1 MDVSTCIW
9 WGILYL
15 FTVRFLLY
23 DKTLYCQTGCYKAC
37 FVLIFKIII
46 HLIRQFVNNFNTCR
60 NFYRT
65 DFIPTNEEASFFF
78 CLGQCLCGFSIDC
91 MGKNIVLFHK
101 YCLSEYAVQVHVLFY
116 GPKITTYDNSIWE
129 KLHWALGGVFLPL
142 KSKQSLFECTRPLWS
157 YYWGEPL
164 LKCLWYW

>member
-1 MDVSTCIW
+1 MLALRNVRFDDCNVTFWFKPKTLELEGKKNNYITVQWGDYEEDVLMNERDMDVSTCIW

-46 HLIRQFVNNFNTCR
+46 NLIRQFVNNFNTCR

-65 DFIPTNEEASFFF
+65 VISFQQMKKLLSFIVWDSVSVASVLSVWEKTLFFF
-78 CLGQCLCGFSIDC
+78 TSIAFQN
-91 MGKNIVLFHK
+91 MQF
-101 YCLSEYAVQVHVLFY
+101 
-116 GPKITTYDNSIWE
+116 
-129 KLHWALGGVFLPL
+129 
-142 KSKQSLFECTRPLWS
+142 KSM
-157 YYWGEPL
+157 YYFMDQ
-164 LKCLWYW
+164 K